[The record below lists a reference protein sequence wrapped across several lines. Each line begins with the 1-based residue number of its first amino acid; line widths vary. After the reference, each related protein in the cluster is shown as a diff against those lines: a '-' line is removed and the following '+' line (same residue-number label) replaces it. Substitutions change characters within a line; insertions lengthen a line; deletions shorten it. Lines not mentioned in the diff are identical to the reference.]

1 MTRVHDEALCGVGC
15 PNIWKS
21 IGLDDSRSVN
31 DNWMC
36 ASAQLW
42 RLKYRRTRM
51 VRARDMRSRYRH
63 WDIYVGSR
71 RLIVY
76 CELPAEISRGHHS
89 SDSHITSF
97 KNRFCLREKGYQS
110 HEPSVISPARLPC
123 LRDES
128 HRSGAA
134 AVKPTACKP
143 DPRNNSLLSGQ
154 KEQLVP

>member
-1 MTRVHDEALCGVGC
+1 
-15 PNIWKS
+15 
-21 IGLDDSRSVN
+21 
-31 DNWMC
+31 
-36 ASAQLW
+36 
-42 RLKYRRTRM
+42 M

-134 AVKPTACKP
+134 AVTPTACKP
-143 DPRNNSLLSGQ
+143 DPRNNSLLSGLKRTAGTLEPLKRGFGDSNPASAPGQ
-154 KEQLVP
+154 WLHAPDGIWALALDVFEARGKDLEP